1 MNSRWPLVLVFA
13 FILLLQLG
21 MATEAIAWYP
31 DVVARVLA
39 SRDAANPLGWSL
51 LVTLVVVSPLVLLV
65 APYSI
70 ANAAWRAF
78 RQPSRRIA
86 V

>member
-1 MNSRWPLVLVFA
+1 MNDRWPLVLVFS
-13 FILLLQLG
+13 FILVLQLG

-39 SRDAANPLGWSL
+39 SRDAANPLGWCL
-51 LVTLVVVSPLVLLV
+51 LMTLVVVSPVMLLV

-86 V
+86 L

>member
-1 MNSRWPLVLVFA
+1 L
-13 FILLLQLG
+13 
-21 MATEAIAWYP
+21 
-31 DVVARVLA
+31 
-39 SRDAANPLGWSL
+39 
-51 LVTLVVVSPLVLLV
+51 LLV